1 MSSSIVGSSLLSM
14 KHFSFE
20 ELSEEAQ
27 QNAINLYYA
36 DADYQDFVCEM
47 YEKMPDETMMVED
60 WAREKNIRFDKDGQ
74 RRADLLSV
82 TMPSGHA
89 INYKIVQETAYH
101 EETPDRVVLLLE
113 QSRQNRTRIKI
124 NYGDLKT
131 GKVWDDKPF
140 SCTVG
145 RSTGRIK
152 IPLAIKTARS
162 TGGEGL
168 LDHCIVKIERT
179 GPRAKWY
186 APLWDVT
193 GRGYEQE
200 K

>member
-1 MSSSIVGSSLLSM
+1 M
-14 KHFSFE
+14 KSFSFE
-20 ELSEEAQ
+20 ELSEAAQ

-36 DADYQDFVCEM
+36 DSDYQEFIEEVQKVNADEM
-47 YEKMPDETMMVED
+47 PGVED

-74 RRADLLSV
+74 RRADLVSE
-82 TMPSGHA
+82 TMPSGHV
-89 INYKIVQETAYH
+89 INYKIVSETYYH

-113 QSRQNRTRIKI
+113 QSRQNKTRLKI
-124 NYGDLKT
+124 TYGDLKT
-131 GKVWDDKPF
+131 GRVWDDKPF
-140 SCTVG
+140 FCHVG

-162 TGGEGL
+162 TGGERL
-168 LDHCIVKIERT
+168 LDDCIVKIEYTRKT
-179 GPRAKWY
+179 RNGGR
-186 APLWDVT
+186 PLWDVT